1 WRRLSDIKVLRR
13 FPGASTSNPT
23 TTKTF
28 DEMGVFSTSA
38 VLLSLAVCGTLAGR
52 SLPGGWRTRD
62 PHSNPKFAEL
72 AHYAVSSQAGD
83 SEFYDTVLELLAAQ
97 TQVSCCFCSRNF

>member
-1 WRRLSDIKVLRR
+1 
-13 FPGASTSNPT
+13 
-23 TTKTF
+23 
-28 DEMGVFSTSA
+28 MGVFSTSA

-83 SEFYDTVLELLAAQ
+83 SEFYDTVLELLAVQ
-97 TQVSCCFCSRNF
+97 TQVVAGMNYRLRFSHG